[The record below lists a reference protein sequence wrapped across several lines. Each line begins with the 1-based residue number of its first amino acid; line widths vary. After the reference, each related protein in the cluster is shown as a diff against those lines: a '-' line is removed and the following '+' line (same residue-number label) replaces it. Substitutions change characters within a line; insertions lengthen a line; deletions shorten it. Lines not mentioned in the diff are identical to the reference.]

1 MQRIIEKIKSDT
13 GARVR
18 AIKRE
23 QDSEIEKIL
32 KEARAEAVKKKRAL
46 LEKASKEAETEKK
59 RIVSIARLTAR
70 KEEAMLA
77 DSLLEEIISEA
88 SENLEGLRKE
98 KAYAKKLTAVVQ
110 RAVEEI
116 PASNV
121 VVEVSPQD
129 SKLLKLKRVKG
140 KTIQLKK
147 SGASMTG
154 AVVKNQSGSVR
165 INCTFKAILEE
176 KKPELKKEL
185 MAEIKGEKKR

>member
-1 MQRIIEKIKSDT
+1 MQRIIERIKSNT
-13 GARVR
+13 RARVR

-23 QDSEIEKIL
+23 QESEIEKIL
-32 KEARAEAVKKKRAL
+32 KEARAEAVKKKLAL
-46 LEKASKEAETEKK
+46 LEKAAKEAETEKK

-77 DSLLEEIISEA
+77 DSLLEEIISEV
-88 SENLEGLRKE
+88 SESLEGLRKE

-110 RAVEEI
+110 KAVEEI

-121 VVEVSPQD
+121 VVEASPQD

-140 KTIQLKK
+140 KTIQLKNA
-147 SGASMTG
+147 GASMTG
-154 AVVKNQSGSVR
+154 AVVKNKDGSVK

-185 MAEIKGEKKR
+185 MAEIEEKKE